1 MMRISELFH
10 RHCRAADLENLDLTS
25 IPYVGTWMRLAPYL
39 PWMLMGQTE
48 GHLFYRCSMHKF
60 TRIEDLPEAFLAK
73 AEREYLQFLEPPK
86 PDSWGTPNNS
96 SFNVY
101 KDLRSPASSG
111 GQG

>member
-1 MMRISELFH
+1 
-10 RHCRAADLENLDLTS
+10 
-25 IPYVGTWMRLAPYL
+25 
-39 PWMLMGQTE
+39 
-48 GHLFYRCSMHKF
+48 
-60 TRIEDLPEAFLAK
+60 LPEAFLAK